1 MLKMN
6 LLLSIKNFEQEPE
19 FTVLVSTRPIQH
31 IFQSLKGKEFV
42 GLNWI
47 LIKLFYINTG
57 DI

>member
-1 MLKMN
+1 MLKII
-6 LLLSIKNFEQEPE
+6 LLLNIKNFAEEPE
-19 FTVLVSTRPIQH
+19 FTVLVSSRPIQH

-47 LIKLFYINTG
+47 LIKLFYINPG